1 MISSFFLLIYNL
13 YLIHDEVTA
22 GLIFIRS
29 AITVIIHLARL
40 RMNCFTSLLI
50 IRGLSPTKTALAFS
64 FFKTLSFRKCLRGVI
79 IYMKVRNEEYKCDDM
94 T

>member
-29 AITVIIHLARL
+29 AITVIIHLAQL
-40 RMNCFTSLLI
+40 QMNCFTCLLI
-50 IRGLSPTKTALAFS
+50 IKELSPQQPKIFL
-64 FFKTLSFRKCLRGVI
+64 FKTLFSQMFKKSDHL
-79 IYMKVRNEEYKCDDM
+79 
-94 T
+94 

>member
-1 MISSFFLLIYNL
+1 MFCDDFEFFLLIYNL

-29 AITVIIHLARL
+29 ATTVIIHLARL

-50 IRGLSPTKTALAFS
+50 IRGLSPTKTALAFFLFQNTVFS
-64 FFKTLSFRKCLRGVI
+64 QMFKKSDHLYESQK
-79 IYMKVRNEEYKCDDM
+79 
-94 T
+94 